1 MRHSEANSERKLER
15 GGAVPSVTSDHADDA
30 VRRLVQQLPEEMLSM
45 AWRSELNERLRACA
59 RERTRARALNWA
71 WLWTGFAGALACAW
85 AMWAFGGHRMS
96 QPEPTESLE
105 AALVAAWRESASTI
119 TLQAAGPS
127 LERTSASEDSALYR
141 HSDLDVESL

>member
-1 MRHSEANSERKLER
+1 MKHSEANSERKLEC
-15 GGAVPSVTSDHADDA
+15 GAAVPSVVSDHVDDP

-59 RERTRARALNWA
+59 RERTRARTLSRA
-71 WLWTGFAGALACAW
+71 WCWTGFAGALACAW
-85 AMWAFGGHRMS
+85 AIWTISSHRIS

-105 AALVAAWRESASTI
+105 LALVAARRESASTM
-119 TLQAAGPS
+119 TLQSAGPS